1 MAARGINNS
10 SHWPFPSFPGRVAVL
25 FSYLSSGS
33 KVDQLIRLSLKG
45 FFCALSHSG
54 MSNSLP
60 SHGFSL
66 PGSSVHGILQ
76 ARILEQV
83 AISSSRGP
91 SQPGNQTCISC
102 VSCIAGKFFTHRA
115 IEERFPG
122 KIKIPVQAL
131 QEEATPP
138 APLDELP
145 GIQSSYKNFL

>member
-1 MAARGINNS
+1 MDSNV
-10 SHWPFPSFPGRVAVL
+10 PG
-25 FSYLSSGS
+25 
-33 KVDQLIRLSLKG
+33 
-45 FFCALSHSG
+45 C
-54 MSNSLP
+54 
-60 SHGFSL
+60 
-66 PGSSVHGILQ
+66 SVHGILQ
-76 ARILEQV
+76 TRILEWV
-83 AISSSRGP
+83 AISFSRGS
-91 SQPGNQTCISC
+91 SQPKDQTQ